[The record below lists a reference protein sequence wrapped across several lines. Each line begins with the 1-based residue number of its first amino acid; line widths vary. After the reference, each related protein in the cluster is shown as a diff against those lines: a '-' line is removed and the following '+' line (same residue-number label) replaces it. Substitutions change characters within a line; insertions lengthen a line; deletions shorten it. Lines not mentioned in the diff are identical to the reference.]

1 MFLLTQEYLNRFVAE
16 KKNPGALEIFES
28 SVGSTVN
35 HCGNSGL
42 LDSFLVGILREKSKA
57 R

>member
-42 LDSFLVGILREKSKA
+42 LDSFLLA
-57 R
+57 F